1 MIIVLLGPPGSGKG
15 TQVERISKELG
26 FYKIS
31 MGDLLRE
38 AITKDDEIGKKAKNH
53 LVDGKLVPD
62 YLVLE
67 MVRRELEKEKG
78 KGDIVFDGFPR
89 NLNQAISF
97 DRLLNLAGKKI
108 DIVLYFD
115 IPFALLARRL
125 SQRRVCPRCS
135 IVYNLETAPPRS
147 HNICDKCGSTLV
159 KRRDDSEK
167 IVKSRF
173 QVYERETAPVEEFYK
188 RRRNLLI
195 KICSDGSKDEV
206 WKEIKKHIEKKSYKE
221 NSNQKGG

>member
-15 TQVERISKELG
+15 TQVEHISKNLG

-31 MGDLLRE
+31 MGNMLRE
-38 AITKDDEIGKKAKNH
+38 AIKKEDKIGKKAKNH
-53 LVDGKLVPD
+53 LADGKLVPD

-89 NLNQAISF
+89 NLKQAISF
-97 DRLLNLAGKKI
+97 DRLLNSAGKKI

-125 SQRRVCPRCS
+125 SQRCICPRCS
-135 IVYNLETAPPRS
+135 AVYNLETAPPRS

-159 KRRDDSEK
+159 KRRDDSEE
-167 IVKSRF
+167 IMKSRF
-173 QVYERETAPVEEFYK
+173 HVYEQETAPVEEFY

-195 KICSDGSKDEV
+195 KICTDGSKDEV
-206 WKEIKKHIEKKSYKE
+206 WKEIKKHIEKKLQNE
-221 NSNQKGG
+221 NSD

>member
-15 TQVERISKELG
+15 TQVEHISKNLG

-31 MGDLLRE
+31 MGDMLRE
-38 AITKDDEIGKKAKNH
+38 AITKEDEIGKKAKRH
-53 LVDGKLVPD
+53 LTDGKLVPD

-89 NLNQAISF
+89 NLKQAISF
-97 DRLLNLAGKKI
+97 DRLLNSVGKKI

-125 SQRRVCPRCS
+125 SQRRICPRCS
-135 IVYNLETAPPRS
+135 AVYNLETAPPRS

-159 KRRDDSEK
+159 KRRDDSEEIMK
-167 IVKSRF
+167 GRF
-173 QVYERETAPVEEFYK
+173 HVYEQETAPVEEFYRK
-188 RRRNLLI
+188 GNLLI
-195 KICSDGSKDEV
+195 KICTDGSKDEV
-206 WKEIKKHIEKKSYKE
+206 WKEIKKHIEEKLQKE
-221 NSNQKGG
+221 NSYQ